1 MQQWNYV
8 SKIIIDP
15 NNTNY
20 IIENGCLLSY
30 DKTILIACLTFETD
44 FVVPKTVK
52 KIESHAF
59 CIKSLKSI
67 FISTNVNEI
76 VGNPFPSE
84 VDIASSSSM
93 FISENNILYNSDKSI
108 LIASASRDN
117 VIEIPE
123 SVVEIGIKAFKP
135 AFPQEIILPN
145 KLKRIN
151 DYAFYSI
158 ENILITTLPEALEYI
173 GEGCLNIFGFCAC
186 LPPKI
191 TYIGSNAFEYCAYEF
206 VSIPESLS
214 EIEPYTFSNNSDLE
228 KIQIPYSLC
237 SIGEYAF
244 SNCVS
249 LKEFTI
255 PYNTSIIS
263 DGLFSSCKSLKII
276 ELHDHITKIGD
287 CAFENCN
294 CLEEFSIPKSVET
307 IIGNPFKDIIKID
320 KFISLSPNYIIQD
333 GILFDSDK
341 TRIISCQS
349 NTRVINIPD
358 TVTEIEPY
366 AFSNTLFLEEVYLP
380 PTIKHIGDGT
390 FSGCRNLKKVSLP
403 KSLSNIPDYCFSHC
417 ASLESVVIPESVI
430 SIGSNAFSWCESLK
444 IVNIPEALSVI
455 NDYSFCYCSS
465 LENITFHNGIESIRN
480 YAFWGCNKLKHVQLP
495 QELVFIGNS
504 AFMNC
509 ESLMEIII
517 PDSVIEI
524 AGFVFS
530 GCSALKKV
538 TLGQRVACLGQNPF
552 VGCNNAVITCLTPYF
567 IFENDFLL
575 TKDRKKLISCITKK
589 DVVSVPNTVEIIEDY
604 AFIKN
609 PDLVAI
615 CLTKNVNKIGASSFA
630 VSVVHPKIYYP
641 KEVKEQIKQSGACFN
656 DHYYPI

>member
-1 MQQWNYV
+1 MQQIIKENSEFTIHENVMENGQNSSFFDELAGLYSSDGTTLLSLPDEIISSYRVRPGTKIIDRDAIHTYYCVDRVIDLYIPESIEYIHPMQQWNYV

-123 SVVEIGIKAFKP
+123 SVVEIGIMAFKP

-191 TYIGSNAFEYCAYEF
+191 TYIGSNAFEYCAYKF

-263 DGLFSSCKSLKII
+263 DGLFSGCKSLKII

-307 IIGNPFKDIIKID
+307 IIGNPF
-320 KFISLSPNYIIQD
+320 
-333 GILFDSDK
+333 
-341 TRIISCQS
+341 
-349 NTRVINIPD
+349 
-358 TVTEIEPY
+358 E
-366 AFSNTLFLEEVYLP
+366 
-380 PTIKHIGDGT
+380 
-390 FSGCRNLKKVSLP
+390 GC
-403 KSLSNIPDYCFSHC
+403 I
-417 ASLESVVIPESVI
+417 
-430 SIGSNAFSWCESLK
+430 
-444 IVNIPEALSVI
+444 
-455 NDYSFCYCSS
+455 
-465 LENITFHNGIESIRN
+465 
-480 YAFWGCNKLKHVQLP
+480 
-495 QELVFIGNS
+495 
-504 AFMNC
+504 
-509 ESLMEIII
+509 
-517 PDSVIEI
+517 
-524 AGFVFS
+524 
-530 GCSALKKV
+530 
-538 TLGQRVACLGQNPF
+538 
-552 VGCNNAVITCLTPYF
+552 
-567 IFENDFLL
+567 
-575 TKDRKKLISCITKK
+575 
-589 DVVSVPNTVEIIEDY
+589 
-604 AFIKN
+604 
-609 PDLVAI
+609 
-615 CLTKNVNKIGASSFA
+615 
-630 VSVVHPKIYYP
+630 
-641 KEVKEQIKQSGACFN
+641 
-656 DHYYPI
+656 